1 VETLVTKKVS
11 IVLCPQFEI
20 MEAKDR
26 ILEKA
31 HELFMRYGIRS
42 VSMDDIAAQLGM
54 SKKTLYQYYI
64 DKEEL
69 VTGVFSGM
77 MDDNKKSCMENRQVS
92 ENALQEVLLSFD
104 MVRDML
110 GNMNPSVLFDMEK
123 YHPTAFKKF
132 REFKNGFLY
141 QMIKT
146 NLERGVKEELY
157 RDAIDIDI
165 LTRYRIHSIMLS
177 VNPDIFPG
185 NRPNIVYIEQQLLE
199 VFLFGIATPK
209 GQKLIQKYKNQRNKK
224 NDHEAKK

>member
-1 VETLVTKKVS
+1 M
-11 IVLCPQFEI
+11 CPDFEI

-69 VTGVFSGM
+69 VTGVFSVI
-77 MDDNKKSCMENRQVS
+77 MDENRKNCVDNRDVS
-92 ENALQEVLLSFD
+92 ENALDEVFLSFD
-104 MVRDML
+104 RVRDMFA
-110 GNMNPSVLFDMEK
+110 NINPAVLFDMEK
-123 YHPTAFKKF
+123 YHSGAFKKF

-146 NLERGVKEELY
+146 NLERGIKEELY
-157 RDAIDIDI
+157 REEIDIDI
-165 LTRYRIHSIMLS
+165 LTRYRIQSITLS
-177 VNPDIFPG
+177 FNPEVFPG
-185 NRPNIVYIEQQLLE
+185 NRSNIVHIEQQLLE